1 VRARGAAGGSDTSPI
16 IALAH
21 IRRLELVKT
30 LYGSV
35 LIPPSVK
42 TEWIDRGRAIGARD
56 VYEIEKR
63 LQQGWITV
71 VPLGKNSERE
81 ATQLDGPCAYRPGRS
96 GGYHACEGEG
106 RAPVILDD
114 AEARAVARSLDLEYM
129 GTLMLPYQAFRRKIL
144 SREELVEILTS
155 LSRVLWVSPDVI
167 AEILRRAEG

>member
-1 VRARGAAGGSDTSPI
+1 MKGTHRWSMWTGWVPSPGLRGVRTRGAAGGSDTSPI

-42 TEWIDRGRAIGARD
+42 TECIDRGRAIGARD

-81 ATQLDGPCAYRPGRS
+81 ATQLMA
-96 GGYHACEGEG
+96 
-106 RAPVILDD
+106 RARIGQGK
-114 AEARAVARSLDLEYM
+114 AEAI
-129 GTLMLPYQAFRRKIL
+129 MLAKERGAPR
-144 SREELVEILTS
+144 
-155 LSRVLWVSPDVI
+155 
-167 AEILRRAEG
+167 